1 MKLTQTVCRFLFF
14 KVMRWKE
21 DVSISHRD
29 KCIICVAPHTSNF
42 DFILAELYYTAI
54 GRHANFLMK
63 KEWFFW
69 PLGLVF
75 RRMGGIAVER
85 GRRNHLTEQLAQLAR
100 NASHFELAVTPEG
113 TRSLTDTWKR
123 GFYFIAQKAD
133 LPIQLY
139 AIDYSTKTI
148 SCHKEIYPSQNVE
161 SDMVEIMR
169 YYENFKGRHP
179 ERFTIEPIGD

>member
-1 MKLTQTVCRFLFF
+1 M
-14 KVMRWKE
+14 
-21 DVSISHRD
+21 
-29 KCIICVAPHTSNF
+29 
-42 DFILAELYYTAI
+42 
-54 GRHANFLMK
+54 
-63 KEWFFW
+63 
-69 PLGLVF
+69 
-75 RRMGGIAVER
+75 
-85 GRRNHLTEQLAQLAR
+85 TEQLAQLAR

-179 ERFTIEPIGD
+179 ERFTIEPIGE

>member
-1 MKLTQTVCRFLFF
+1 MKLTQTVCRFLLF

-75 RRMGGIAVER
+75 RRMG
-85 GRRNHLTEQLAQLAR
+85 
-100 NASHFELAVTPEG
+100 
-113 TRSLTDTWKR
+113 
-123 GFYFIAQKAD
+123 
-133 LPIQLY
+133 
-139 AIDYSTKTI
+139 
-148 SCHKEIYPSQNVE
+148 
-161 SDMVEIMR
+161 
-169 YYENFKGRHP
+169 
-179 ERFTIEPIGD
+179 